1 MKLRLFFM
9 TIALCLGG
17 YAVAAEVKL
26 ADASASASI
35 EQLPAQDAFAIAVA
49 FRPVT
54 TLDDVT
60 NREMTEVM
68 AQFYAEEALS
78 KFLESPKAIVFSKA
92 ETMVGKVDE
101 DAKKVK
107 FGFRVPVE
115 AVIDAPVQKV
125 EAREEVVGKK
135 NPDVKKSVGNRF
147 QDFRSTCFRDLRIAE
162 ALYADEVSS
171 VKGEKAVA
179 KLRQKMH
186 AAFVALREKIEND
199 DNLFRAEKKE
209 LVGKVEKVERSLVKE
224 LEGKESN
231 GARREDCDSDAE
243 EKIKSD
249 RSLPISDATFVEPFG
264 KLLKRDPILLTTGG
278 ARVIEMKN
286 GSIAV
291 VFVGSARA
299 DNDDR
304 EEIAEMRGADAL
316 GRLREGEETSSE
328 SSIERTYTRS
338 SGDSGAKENMD
349 VKRVSRVRMNSNAF
363 LPDGME
369 KVGTWFSKDGK
380 KFFLAK
386 GRIVRPKKGK

>member
-78 KFLESPKAIVFSKA
+78 KFLKLPKAIVFSKV
-92 ETMVGKVDE
+92 ETRGGKVDE

-107 FGFRVPVE
+107 FGFRVPVA

-162 ALYADEVSS
+162 ALYADEVAS

-224 LEGKESN
+224 LEGKESDAAAD
-231 GARREDCDSDAE
+231 GADVAEDD
-243 EKIKSD
+243 KSD
-249 RSLPISDATFVEPFG
+249 KDLPISNATFVEPFG

-278 ARVIEMKN
+278 ARVIEMGN
-286 GSIAV
+286 GLIAV
-291 VFVGSARA
+291 VFVGSAST

-316 GRLREGEETSSE
+316 GRLREGEETSAE

>member
-17 YAVAAEVKL
+17 HAVAAEVKL

-162 ALYADEVSS
+162 ALYADEVAS

-224 LEGKESN
+224 LEGKESDAAAD
-231 GARREDCDSDAE
+231 GADVAEDD
-243 EKIKSD
+243 KSD
-249 RSLPISDATFVEPFG
+249 KDLPISNATFVEPFG

-278 ARVIEMKN
+278 ARVIEMGN
-286 GSIAV
+286 GLIAV
-291 VFVGSARA
+291 VFVGSAST

-316 GRLREGEETSSE
+316 GRLREGEETSAE

-349 VKRVSRVRMNSNAF
+349 VKRVSRARMNSNAF

-386 GRIVRPKKGK
+386 GRIVRQKKGK